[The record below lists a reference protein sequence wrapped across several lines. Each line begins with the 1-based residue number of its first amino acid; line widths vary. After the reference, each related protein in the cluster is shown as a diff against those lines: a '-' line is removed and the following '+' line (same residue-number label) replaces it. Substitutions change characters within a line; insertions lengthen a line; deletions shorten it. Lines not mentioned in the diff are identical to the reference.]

1 MLAEE
6 RAPSMSLEFPDTSPF
21 YDSERRGVRFFGK
34 HGRRTVSCLVSDHAI
49 LDSLKL
55 GNADE
60 QGLVNGYKKLANRI
74 HAAAAAKFAAGLIE
88 SNGMVIVRSVDLA
101 T

>member
-1 MLAEE
+1 
-6 RAPSMSLEFPDTSPF
+6 MSLEFADTSPY
-21 YDSERRGVRFFGK
+21 YDSERSGVRFFGK
-34 HGRRTVSCLVSDHAI
+34 GGRRTVSCWVSDNAI
-49 LDSLKL
+49 MDALKL

-60 QGLVNGYKKLANRI
+60 QGLLDGYKKLANRV

-88 SNGMVIVRSVDLA
+88 SNGMVIVRSIDLA

>member
-1 MLAEE
+1 M
-6 RAPSMSLEFPDTSPF
+6 
-21 YDSERRGVRFFGK
+21 
-34 HGRRTVSCLVSDHAI
+34 VSDNAI
-49 LDSLKL
+49 MDALKV

-60 QGLVNGYKKLANRI
+60 QGLVDGYKKVGNRI
-74 HAAAAAKFAAGLIE
+74 HAAAAAKFGAGLIE

>member
-1 MLAEE
+1 
-6 RAPSMSLEFPDTSPF
+6 MSLEFPDTSPF

-34 HGRRTVSCLVSDHAI
+34 HGRRTVSCLVSDNAI
-49 LDSLKL
+49 MDALKL
-55 GNADE
+55 GNIDE
-60 QGLVNGYKKLANRI
+60 QGLVDGYKKLANRI

-88 SNGMVIVRSVDLA
+88 SNGKVIVRSVDLA